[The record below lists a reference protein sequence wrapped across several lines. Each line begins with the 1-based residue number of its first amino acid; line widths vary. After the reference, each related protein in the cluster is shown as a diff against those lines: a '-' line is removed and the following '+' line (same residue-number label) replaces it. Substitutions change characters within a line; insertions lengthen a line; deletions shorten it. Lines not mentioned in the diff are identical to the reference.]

1 MITVTQF
8 LDEMM
13 GGILNIEKD
22 NGSLIHLYHVNGCWS
37 AVEKSAYFLSR
48 FADCQVIT
56 LLNPSQDGS
65 SGSQI
70 VLSST
75 SDAKLADA
83 SQAYSVISDDGDHLI
98 LKPKNIPTRYSEWH
112 RENILQDPE
121 DEDFQD

>member
-8 LDEMM
+8 LGEMM

-75 SDAKLADA
+75 SDA

-112 RENILQDPE
+112 QENILQDSE